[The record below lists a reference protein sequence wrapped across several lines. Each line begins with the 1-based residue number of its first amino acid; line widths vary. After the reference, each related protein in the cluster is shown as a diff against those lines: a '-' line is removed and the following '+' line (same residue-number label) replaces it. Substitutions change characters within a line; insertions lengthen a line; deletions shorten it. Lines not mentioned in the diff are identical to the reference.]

1 MNRDYHQVKVKMSQL
16 AAKCSAEYDIVIVAD
31 FGHGAINSNMIDIL
45 AKKAKFLAINTQAN
59 AGNRDSIRFLDI
71 HMRIIFVS
79 LSMR

>member
-1 MNRDYHQVKVKMSQL
+1 M
-16 AAKCSAEYDIVIVAD
+16 AD